1 MPSEKITSESES
13 RSSREGREVTE
24 VRERRQAPAQL
35 DRASQREGCRLP
47 ARPDRTPHDE
57 APPACLSGDPTCAPT
72 ERILEPEVRRHHR
85 RKRKLLEFTH
95 SSTRATMLMLA
106 AAVAALVIENTPV
119 LPYFAEFW
127 HTFDIGISLGDFAPR
142 LSLEHFINDFLMAI
156 FFLLV
161 GLEIKFE
168 MTAGELK
175 NPRKALL
182 PILGAAGG
190 AIVPALVYT
199 AVNVGSGFE
208 QGWGV
213 PMANDI
219 AFCLG
224 ILALLGSR
232 IPAGLRSFLSTLTI
246 AGVLLAL
253 AIPARSQV
261 KLDRAPGWFAAR
273 ARRADDRYDPGE
285 PDIVQKEYLSE
296 VAEIG
301 RVSRLSIP
309 PITRLDHRL
318 HIPVYFFILPLF
330 AFSNASVVLTGMDL
344 LSIVTNPVTIGVF
357 CGLLFGKPLGIFLA
371 TWLTVKLKLSDL
383 PQGVNWGH
391 IGGVSVLGGVGF
403 TMAIFVTNLAFVDPN
418 MIAMAKAAILAASL
432 IAGIA
437 GFFILRAVTDE
448 EDEEPIR

>member
-1 MPSEKITSESES
+1 
-13 RSSREGREVTE
+13 
-24 VRERRQAPAQL
+24 
-35 DRASQREGCRLP
+35 
-47 ARPDRTPHDE
+47 
-57 APPACLSGDPTCAPT
+57 
-72 ERILEPEVRRHHR
+72 
-85 RKRKLLEFTH
+85 
-95 SSTRATMLMLA
+95 MLMLA

-246 AGVLLAL
+246 ADDII
-253 AIPARSQV
+253 AIMVIA
-261 KLDRAPGWFAAR
+261 
-273 ARRADDRYDPGE
+273 
-285 PDIVQKEYLSE
+285 
-296 VAEIG
+296 
-301 RVSRLSIP
+301 VSTPRTS
-309 PITRLDHRL
+309 T
-318 HIPVYFFILPLF
+318 
-330 AFSNASVVLTGMDL
+330 
-344 LSIVTNPVTIGVF
+344 
-357 CGLLFGKPLGIFLA
+357 
-371 TWLTVKLKLSDL
+371 
-383 PQGVNWGH
+383 
-391 IGGVSVLGGVGF
+391 
-403 TMAIFVTNLAFVDPN
+403 
-418 MIAMAKAAILAASL
+418 
-432 IAGIA
+432 
-437 GFFILRAVTDE
+437 
-448 EDEEPIR
+448 

>member
-1 MPSEKITSESES
+1 
-13 RSSREGREVTE
+13 
-24 VRERRQAPAQL
+24 
-35 DRASQREGCRLP
+35 
-47 ARPDRTPHDE
+47 
-57 APPACLSGDPTCAPT
+57 
-72 ERILEPEVRRHHR
+72 
-85 RKRKLLEFTH
+85 
-95 SSTRATMLMLA
+95 
-106 AAVAALVIENTPV
+106 
-119 LPYFAEFW
+119 
-127 HTFDIGISLGDFAPR
+127 
-142 LSLEHFINDFLMAI
+142 
-156 FFLLV
+156 
-161 GLEIKFE
+161 
-168 MTAGELK
+168 
-175 NPRKALL
+175 
-182 PILGAAGG
+182 
-190 AIVPALVYT
+190 
-199 AVNVGSGFE
+199 
-208 QGWGV
+208 
-213 PMANDI
+213 MANDI

-246 AGVLLAL
+246 ADDIIAIMVIAVFYTANLDVTWLAGGLGLFAVLIVFNRLHIYDLLPYIVVGLGMWACFLMSGVHATIAGVLLAL

-261 KLDRAPGWFAAR
+261 KLDRAPSWFAAR

-403 TMAIFVTNLAFVDPN
+403 TMAIFVANLAFTDE
-418 MIAMAKAAILAASL
+418 MHIATAKLAILAASL
-432 IAGIA
+432 IAGVLGFVFLLLQAKAAQKRGVAYVSASSDDVARQTA
-437 GFFILRAVTDE
+437 GSEVARESEELLRGIEDHPAIKSELEAAKKRGGVFEIVVDLGPTGLLGGGSIGDVREAVRNEVVRVLKEEGKDDLLEKVQEDFNDEGKPPLLSVEEALLREGGEEALRRALHHEE
-448 EDEEPIR
+448 EDVEGVSGDTDSRNER